1 MKEAHVTDGWLRLYH
16 RLPAPIR
23 SLAANLRGLHL
34 QRLRYG
40 PETESL
46 VAEALERDNWSADR
60 WSAFREERLAWL
72 LNRAATQVPF
82 YRMHWEKR
90 RRAGDRSSW
99 ERIENWPLLHKE
111 TVRQHPHAFVA
122 DDCDPRRMIH
132 YHTSG
137 TTGTPLHMWQTRS
150 VTRHWFAL
158 FEARVRRWNQV
169 SIQQPWVMQGGQLIV
184 PFRRDRPPFWIKNY
198 AQKQLYLSSFH
209 LSSRNAPAYAAALA
223 AHRPTHMI
231 SHPSSAATLARLFI
245 EQGLTADGM
254 QVIITNAD
262 YLHDRQREIIS
273 KAFGVDVRNTYA
285 MGEIAGAASECSA
298 GSLHLWPEVGWEEL
312 LDERE
317 QVFGGPGEGQFVFTG
332 LLNSDMPFVR
342 YIVGDSGRFSA
353 PGICS
358 CGRWS
363 ARIEAI
369 EGRLSDMIVTPDGRR
384 IFWLNSTLYG
394 LPLLETQVV
403 QEEIDHVR
411 VCYVPAPGFC
421 RADALT
427 LIDRLRERVGDMR
440 IDLEVVNAVE
450 RTASGKV
457 RTVVSELTHQETH

>member
-23 SLAANLRGLHL
+23 SLAANIRGLRL
-34 QRLRYG
+34 QRFRYG

-169 SIQQPWVMQGGQLIV
+169 SIQQPWVMQGGAV
-184 PFRRDRPPFWIKNY
+184 DRTF
-198 AQKQLYLSSFH
+198 
-209 LSSRNAPAYAAALA
+209 SSRSPSVLGKELRPKAALSFFLPSFVA
-223 AHRPTHMI
+223 QCAGLCCSTRGAQADPYDKSSVLGCDTSPAFHRTRFNCRRYASHYYECRLPARPT
-231 SHPSSAATLARLFI
+231 A
-245 EQGLTADGM
+245 
-254 QVIITNAD
+254 
-262 YLHDRQREIIS
+262 
-273 KAFGVDVRNTYA
+273 
-285 MGEIAGAASECSA
+285 
-298 GSLHLWPEVGWEEL
+298 
-312 LDERE
+312 
-317 QVFGGPGEGQFVFTG
+317 
-332 LLNSDMPFVR
+332 
-342 YIVGDSGRFSA
+342 
-353 PGICS
+353 
-358 CGRWS
+358 
-363 ARIEAI
+363 
-369 EGRLSDMIVTPDGRR
+369 
-384 IFWLNSTLYG
+384 
-394 LPLLETQVV
+394 
-403 QEEIDHVR
+403 
-411 VCYVPAPGFC
+411 
-421 RADALT
+421 
-427 LIDRLRERVGDMR
+427 
-440 IDLEVVNAVE
+440 
-450 RTASGKV
+450 
-457 RTVVSELTHQETH
+457 